1 MFKIDENYSDY
12 YGTDPVKY
20 PGGMGINSS
29 GVDTTDGTPW
39 LAKMFN
45 NCIGWM
51 QALYIKAFG
60 NLNGIS
66 NDAENCQTSDVVRA
80 LEKIQT
86 DNNTAERAT
95 SEAAYFK
102 KTGGAISGNVDINGQ
117 LTAKGTT
124 IDGTLHVK
132 DDLLVDGTGK
142 EIISTELEV
151 GADTIKLRKDNP
163 TGLTPSEL
171 AGVITENYDGN
182 DNNNILAVD
191 ANGNARVGDIDIA
204 TRLLYSNDG
213 TNFFEDEALTIPAT
227 IGQDEIVRD
236 TGNTTSGG
244 IEIYE
249 GTTFSNDDT
258 QAIATREDTP
268 ADGGFAKWD
277 AATKRFN
284 SIVPDSTPTQNSQN
298 LATSGGIFAAV
309 AAASN
314 NFILTAQGA
323 ADAQK
328 TIDLPGGQISE
339 GQTVTVNFKNGHA
352 SIYNNPMTLN
362 NILVVSNQNGTLA
375 PIPLHAMT
383 EGGQTVYKVLDPN
396 TILSVYYT
404 ADYDGNQTPAFV
416 VVGNPLVLSSST
428 YSIYANGKIDCELS
442 DWENITI
449 STDSNNPTIMSYD
462 GFIAISDKFVG
473 NDGYTSVYINGVR
486 IVNINQYGSSG
497 SGENAAS
504 GVTFPVK
511 KGQSVYIDVS
521 NIQTPNR
528 KGCFY
533 KLV

>member
-102 KTGGAISGNVDINGQ
+102 KSGGTINGNVDVNGQ
-117 LTAKGTT
+117 FTAKGST
-124 IDGTLHVK
+124 IDGALHVK
-132 DDLLVDGTGK
+132 GDLLVDGTGK
-142 EIISTELEV
+142 EIISTELNV

-171 AGVITENYDGN
+171 AGVITENYDGQG
-182 DNNNILAVD
+182 NNNILAVD
-191 ANGNARVGDIDIA
+191 ADGNARIGDIDIA

-213 TNFFEDEALTIPAT
+213 TNFYEDEALTISAT

-236 TGNTTSGG
+236 TENTTSGG
-244 IEIYE
+244 VEIYE

-258 QAIATREDTP
+258 EAIATREDNP
-268 ADGGFAKWD
+268 AAGGFARWND
-277 AATKRFN
+277 TNKRFD
-284 SIVPDSTPTQNSQN
+284 SIVPDSSPTQNSQN

-352 SIYNNPMTLN
+352 MIYNNPMTLN

-404 ADYDGNQTPAFV
+404 ADYDGNGTPAFV
-416 VVGNPLVLSSST
+416 IVGNPLVLSSST
-428 YSIYANGKIDCELS
+428 YSIYANGLIEQWGEASGAGATYTFAVPFSNTNYSFMYTVMDGH
-442 DWENITI
+442 
-449 STDSNNPTIMSYD
+449 TDSYYMSY
-462 GFIAISDKFVG
+462 ASKT
-473 NDGYTSVYINGVR
+473 NNRQVYIYDKNAQNG
-486 IVNINQYGSSG
+486 
-497 SGENAAS
+497 
-504 GVTFPVK
+504 
-511 KGQSVYIDVS
+511 S
-521 NIQTPNR
+521 NHNVM
-528 KGCFY
+528 FY
-533 KLV
+533 AIGY